1 MNKIKIVIGLAVIL
15 FAGVI
20 YLITWYSST
29 VPLKITIDPNSS
41 VLTDLVV
48 TTSKDN
54 HQKTHQLPYSARVK
68 PGEYTVTAWG
78 NGSSIVAT
86 TITALKGEKNIF
98 SLLFEQSTGEKFLE
112 LYGIGED
119 EKTVPNANL
128 FPYETVDYLITIED
142 NGEKITKII
151 IAAKHRFT
159 NPKDGAAYAEE
170 RNIVVVG
177 AKKWLFDRDIPRDI
191 EIKIIDYQ

>member
-1 MNKIKIVIGLAVIL
+1 MNKVKIIVSLAVIL
-15 FAGVI
+15 FTGVI

-41 VLTDLVV
+41 ILTDLVV

-86 TITALKGEKNIF
+86 TITALKGEKNSF

-112 LYGIGED
+112 LYGVGED
-119 EKTVPNANL
+119 EKTVPNADL
-128 FPYETVDYLITIED
+128 FPRETADYLITIED
-142 NGEKITKII
+142 DGEKITKII
-151 IAAKHRFT
+151 IFAKHRFT
-159 NPKDGAAYAEE
+159 KPPDGASYIEE
-170 RNIVVVG
+170 RDIVVAG
-177 AKKWLFDRDIPRDI
+177 AKNWLIDQGIPKNIKI
-191 EIKIIDYQ
+191 EIKDL